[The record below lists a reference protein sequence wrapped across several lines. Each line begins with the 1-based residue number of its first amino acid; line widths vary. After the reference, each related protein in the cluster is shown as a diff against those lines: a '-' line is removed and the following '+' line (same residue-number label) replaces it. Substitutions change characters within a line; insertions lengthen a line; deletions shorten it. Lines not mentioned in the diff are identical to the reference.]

1 VPALGALAAVL
12 LAGSVGF
19 AAAGVVTSQSPA
31 RAAAPAGASD
41 PAPHDLTARHHPS
54 LTVDAVGAAPSL
66 AEPAAPR
73 SSEPQL
79 LFAVAIAA
87 VAVAALPGARLGR
100 RRGSSCSIPGTGSTS
115 TRGPPVV
122 QPA

>member
-12 LAGSVGF
+12 LAGTVGVV
-19 AAAGVVTSQSPA
+19 AAAGTTSDAPA
-31 RAAAPAGASD
+31 RAASSAGGSD
-41 PAPHDLTARHHPS
+41 AAAQDLTRHRPAVA
-54 LTVDAVGAAPSL
+54 VDAVGATPTL
-66 AEPAAPR
+66 AEAAAPR

-87 VAVAALPGARLGR
+87 VAVTPLLGARLGR
-100 RRGSSCSIPGTGSTS
+100 RRGSSLSIPGTGSTS